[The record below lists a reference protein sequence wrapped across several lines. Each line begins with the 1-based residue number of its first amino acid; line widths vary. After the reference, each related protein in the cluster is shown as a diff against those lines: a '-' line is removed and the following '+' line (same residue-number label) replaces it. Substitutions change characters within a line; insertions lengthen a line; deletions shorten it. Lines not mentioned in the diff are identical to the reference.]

1 MSFKSQL
8 KKYFSLS
15 IETLLLLGPI
25 IIFVI
30 FYFFYKGM
38 NINPYFTISIP
49 FIISNNVIIIHLG
62 LYSVPYLMH
71 RFLRDKQL
79 GSEAIHYGH
88 VLLSIGLLFGMLFTY
103 QLNVPLSYTGREDS
117 VAVFGLAPETVAGM
131 EATAGTYLVLGLQL
145 LIQVIF
151 IMYALILMFPSKQK
165 EEIREYSQAN

>member
-15 IETLLLLGPI
+15 IETLLLIGPL

-38 NINPYFTISIP
+38 HINPYFTISIP
-49 FIISNNVIIIHLG
+49 FIISNNLIIIHLG
-62 LYSVPYLMH
+62 LYTIPYLMH

-79 GSEAIHYGH
+79 GTETIHYGH

-103 QLNVPLSYTGREDS
+103 QLNVPLFNTGKGVIAMGVS
-117 VAVFGLAPETVAGM
+117 PETESGM
-131 EATAGTYLVLGLQL
+131 EATSGTYLVLAIQL
-145 LIQVIF
+145 LTQVSF
-151 IMYALILMFPSKQK
+151 IMYALLLMFPSKEK
-165 EEIREYSQAN
+165 EAINEYSQAN

>member
-1 MSFKSQL
+1 
-8 KKYFSLS
+8 
-15 IETLLLLGPI
+15 
-25 IIFVI
+25 
-30 FYFFYKGM
+30 M
-38 NINPYFTISIP
+38 NINPFFTISIP

-62 LYSVPYLMH
+62 LYTVPYLMH

-79 GSEAIHYGH
+79 GTEMIHYGH

-103 QLNVPLSYTGREDS
+103 QLNVPFSYTGREDS
-117 VAVFGLAPETVAGM
+117 IAVFGIAPETEAGM

-145 LIQVIF
+145 LVQLIF

>member
-38 NINPYFTISIP
+38 HINPYFTISIP

-62 LYSVPYLMH
+62 LYTVPYLMH

-79 GSEAIHYGH
+79 GTEAIHYGH

-103 QLNVPLSYTGREDS
+103 QLNAPFSYTGRENS
-117 VAVFGLAPETVAGM
+117 VAVFGVAPETLAGM
-131 EATAGTYLVLGLQL
+131 EATSGTYLVLAMQL
-145 LIQVIF
+145 LIQLGF
-151 IMYALILMFPSKQK
+151 IMYALLLMFPTKQK
-165 EEIREYSQAN
+165 SIINEYSQAN